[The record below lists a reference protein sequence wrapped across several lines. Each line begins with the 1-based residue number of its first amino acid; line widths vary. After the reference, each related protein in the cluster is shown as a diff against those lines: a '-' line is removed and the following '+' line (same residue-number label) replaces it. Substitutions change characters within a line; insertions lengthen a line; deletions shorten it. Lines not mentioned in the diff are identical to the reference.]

1 MFKDLELE
9 WKGQAKTLKPTMDLL
24 RYLENR
30 NLGPHQMAYM
40 RSQNN
45 VAPTIYADFVAS
57 VLAYA
62 GYSVQVDDVFEVAH
76 SDVQGLNKL
85 RQTVDTFIIAMLPE
99 FKTTEKAPA
108 KKKRGRP
115 ARTSTAR

>member
-9 WKGQAKTLKPTMDLL
+9 WNGKSKTLKPTMDLL

-62 GYSVQVDDVFEVAH
+62 GYDLQVEDVFEVAH
-76 SDVQGLNKL
+76 SDVQGLNRL
-85 RQTVDTFIIAMLPE
+85 RQTVDTFIVAMLPE

-108 KKKRGRP
+108 KKKVTR
-115 ARTSTAR
+115 AKKASTAR